1 MLKHPFFHPGVHP
14 TATCQVGKQNSS
26 TGETRSAH
34 ADGSQLQFAA
44 VIWSADQIQDG
55 CWHHTGPELNSETCD
70 HHTFCMACISKSKI
84 IFSSSILGVRYGRHA
99 SIEYREVH

>member
-26 TGETRSAH
+26 TGETRSAY

-55 CWHHTGPELNSETCD
+55 CWHHTGPELNSEN
-70 HHTFCMACISKSKI
+70 MRSPY
-84 IFSSSILGVRYGRHA
+84 ILYGMYQQKY
-99 SIEYREVH
+99 IYL